1 MQKYVQRV
9 CSLLLLYLL
18 LALNQPPGALVSGKG
33 TRFILANTEQLH
45 DKVHEM
51 SDRIR
56 QLEDA
61 LQILQCRSSPDPHP
75 LLSPDLL
82 SVKSTMGLYGGTQ
95 VGTES
100 TSSSPHSGNHPGPVE
115 VDRSNPEEKGQI
127 TAIAVGTDLIS
138 SQMYR

>member
-1 MQKYVQRV
+1 MQKYAQKVG
-9 CSLLLLYLL
+9 SLILLYLL
-18 LALNQPPGALVSGKG
+18 LVLSRPPGALVSGKG

-45 DKVHEM
+45 EKVHEM

-61 LQILQCRSSPDPHP
+61 LQILQSRSTPEPHP

-95 VGTES
+95 VGSES
-100 TSSSPHSGNHPGPVE
+100 SSSSPHSGNHPGPME
-115 VDRSNPEEKGQI
+115 VDHSNPEEKCQ
-127 TAIAVGTDLIS
+127 TAVIVV
-138 SQMYR
+138 RF